1 MGGRVAS
8 TIEVT
13 ILGRKIPLKKKED
26 EEYIRK
32 VAEYVRDKV
41 EEIQKQAPNTG
52 ETNVAILTAL
62 NIADELF
69 SATEK
74 QKETFS
80 QIDSHCSELIEFI
93 DTKLTA

>member
-1 MGGRVAS
+1 MGN

-13 ILGRKIPLKKKED
+13 ILGRKIPLKKKGD

-41 EEIQKQAPNTG
+41 EEIQRQVPNTT
-52 ETNVAILTAL
+52 ETNIAILTAL

-74 QKETFS
+74 QKETFNR
-80 QIDSHCSELIEFI
+80 IDNYCSELIEFI

>member
-1 MGGRVAS
+1 MAG
-8 TIEVT
+8 TIEVS
-13 ILGRKIPLKKKED
+13 ILGRRIPLKNTGD

-41 EEIQKQAPNTG
+41 EEIQRQVPNAT
-52 ETNVAILTAL
+52 ETNIAVLAAL

-74 QKETFS
+74 QKETYNR
-80 QIDSHCSELIEFI
+80 IDHYCSELIEFI